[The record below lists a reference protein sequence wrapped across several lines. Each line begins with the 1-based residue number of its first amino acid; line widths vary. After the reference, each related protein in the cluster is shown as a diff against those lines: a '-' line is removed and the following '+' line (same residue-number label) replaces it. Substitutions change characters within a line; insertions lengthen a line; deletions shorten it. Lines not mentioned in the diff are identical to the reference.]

1 MQQSDTSSV
10 SSKTSEKKKRRFF
23 PIIKKSSTEIALAFD
38 PRNLE
43 SREGREEEKKGSIPR
58 MIHAQDDKNLFLY
71 IFGFILCN
79 FHSYHNF
86 RSSRSTEEDSIS
98 IRSKEGRVLV
108 QGERSDLKTQYCKI
122 FIPNLLVRCICKRL

>member
-43 SREGREEEKKGSIPR
+43 NREGREEEKKGSIPR
-58 MIHAQDDKNLFLY
+58 MIQVQDDKNLFL
-71 IFGFILCN
+71 
-79 FHSYHNF
+79 
-86 RSSRSTEEDSIS
+86 
-98 IRSKEGRVLV
+98 
-108 QGERSDLKTQYCKI
+108 
-122 FIPNLLVRCICKRL
+122 

>member
-43 SREGREEEKKGSIPR
+43 SREGQEEKKGSIPR
-58 MIHAQDDKNLFLY
+58 MIQAQDDKNLFL
-71 IFGFILCN
+71 
-79 FHSYHNF
+79 
-86 RSSRSTEEDSIS
+86 
-98 IRSKEGRVLV
+98 
-108 QGERSDLKTQYCKI
+108 
-122 FIPNLLVRCICKRL
+122 